1 MCAAGT
7 RVATPFGRDL
17 CFLKLG
23 EATRDAPHVMVYGNE
38 RADDTARSSFNRS
51 ADLAASTRE
60 LSRFD
65 KITRTIKNIR
75 TERCERIL
83 SRSHLMRQS
92 KASEPQF
99 DLKRRSLRV
108 TGAHFYFNSEIS
120 LTIWSA
126 ASGAVVD
133 EARCY

>member
-51 ADLAASTRE
+51 ADLAAWR
-60 LSRFD
+60 
-65 KITRTIKNIR
+65 
-75 TERCERIL
+75 ERIA
-83 SRSHLMRQS
+83 RQ
-92 KASEPQF
+92 P
-99 DLKRRSLRV
+99 
-108 TGAHFYFNSEIS
+108 
-120 LTIWSA
+120 WSDA
-126 ASGAVVD
+126 YVFFKHED
-133 EARCY
+133 EAKGPRFATQFLALS